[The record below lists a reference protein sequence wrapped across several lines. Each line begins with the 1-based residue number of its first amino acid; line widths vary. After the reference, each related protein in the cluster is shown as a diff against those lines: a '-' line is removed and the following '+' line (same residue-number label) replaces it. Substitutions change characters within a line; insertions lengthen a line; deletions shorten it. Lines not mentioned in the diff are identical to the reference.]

1 MISHSIL
8 KHLQPL
14 KKTLINFD
22 EAQEHNAQIS
32 EERLKFFAESFHS
45 YDKSLPKE
53 WTPRSGE
60 IKEGKVVKLPGGR
73 KVTIQKKLGSGMFG
87 TVYLVD
93 LEGQPEHCALK
104 IQRTNDP
111 GITNSLSFEFQT
123 QWELDYKLR
132 NHQLA
137 YAPFPRSIKLHT
149 FPDGGL
155 YFMTAVEGKTI
166 LEIVN
171 AYIVKRKHVPEN
183 VVTLIA
189 LQWLKFFDLLHRKCN
204 VVVSCSL
211 TLSL

>member
-1 MISHSIL
+1 MSDF
-8 KHLQPL
+8 
-14 KKTLINFD
+14 T
-22 EAQEHNAQIS
+22 
-32 EERLKFFAESFHS
+32 
-45 YDKSLPKE
+45 
-53 WTPRSGE
+53 
-60 IKEGKVVKLPGGR
+60 KEGKVVKLPGGR
-73 KVTIQKKLGSGMFG
+73 KVTIQKTLGSGAFG
-87 TVYLVD
+87 TVYLVKLD
-93 LEGQPEHCALK
+93 GQPGPCALK
-104 IQRTNDP
+104 IQRTTDP

-137 YAPFPRSIKLHT
+137 YAPFPRSIIKLHT
-149 FPDGGL
+149 FTDGGL

-171 AYIVKRKHVPEN
+171 AYIVQSNVQRKRVPVPEK